1 MIKYD
6 LPQKPE
12 KLTKELQEQ
21 LTQKF
26 KKTQDRVWDIDWLKK
41 AIAAKSFG
49 KCCYSDI
56 RLNEEG
62 KYMEVEHFLPK
73 NKYPDLVLEWQN
85 LNPSCKP
92 CNVKKGEH
100 DPNIAYIV
108 NPFNDNPKEFLYF
121 NASLYQ
127 GKDEK
132 GIGNKTIEVLDL
144 NNREQFVKKRVRVNY
159 EIIDIL
165 KEIDSF
171 LFPEKISYCIKKL
184 KNLMRK
190 GNRKEEY
197 SALTATIILENSYF
211 KNIETHLKEN
221 NLWDKELQELKSELE
236 FCALPNPQI
245 IHNL

>member
-26 KKTQDRVWDIDWLKK
+26 KQTKDRVWDIDWLKK
-41 AIAAKSFG
+41 AIAAKSFE

-73 NKYPDLVLEWQN
+73 DKYPDLVLEWSN
-85 LNPSCKP
+85 LNPSSKP
-92 CNVKKGEH
+92 CNVKKGKH
-100 DPNIAYIV
+100 DPNVAYIV
-108 NPFNDNPKEFLYF
+108 NPFNDDPKDFLYF
-121 NASLYQ
+121 NAALYQ

-132 GIGNKTIEVLDL
+132 GIGTKTIEVLDL
-144 NNREQFVKKRVRVNY
+144 NNREQFVKKRIRINSEIVN
-159 EIIDIL
+159 IL
-165 KEIDSF
+165 EAMVSF

-197 SALTATIILENSYF
+197 SALTATVILEDHNF
-211 KNIETHLKEN
+211 KNIETYLKEN
-221 NLWDKELQELKSELE
+221 NLWDKELEFLKYELT
-236 FCALPNPQI
+236 FCALPK
-245 IHNL
+245 